1 MINTSNR
8 VPAFRRRRAM
18 TGWGFGGLARLWHAM
33 LVIVVAGWS
42 TAGLA
47 QTATLEGAGASGT
60 AAFPARGAD
69 DAPPDPASRTYAVRF
84 MRIAYS
90 SCGRP
95 ELPGSQGIGLHI
107 SLLLGI

>member
-1 MINTSNR
+1 MGMARSITAVEAGGRTR
-8 VPAFRRRRAM
+8 VV
-18 TGWGFGGLARLWHAM
+18 LN
-33 LVIVVAGWS
+33 LVKLVPYEVETVGNKVAI
-42 TAGLA
+42 
-47 QTATLEGAGASGT
+47 TLEGAGASGT

-90 SCGRP
+90 SCGWP